1 MITIEV
7 RDRPAPQGSKRF
19 VGRSKTGRGIMIE
32 SSAAGV
38 GTWREA
44 VKTATLKEL
53 ENWNAA
59 PLPVFDK
66 GTPVRLDLAFYFDR
80 PGKHYRTG
88 RNSHMLRDDAPDY
101 VVNTP
106 DLSKLI
112 RSTEDALTA
121 AGLWWD
127 DAQVVDIR
135 ATQTYRH
142 GNGDWQGAL
151 IVISRIGGRR

>member
-32 SSAAGV
+32 SSASGV

-44 VKTATLKEL
+44 VKAAALKTIADL
-53 ENWNAA
+53 GVGWS
-59 PLPVFDK
+59 PVFPK
-66 GTPVRLDLAFYFDR
+66 GMPVQLTLLFVFDR
-80 PGKHYRTG
+80 PAKHYRTG
-88 RNSHMLRDDAPDY
+88 RNAHLLRDDAPNH

-121 AGLWWD
+121 AGVWWD
-127 DAQVVDIR
+127 DSQVVEIR
-135 ATQTYRH
+135 ATQIYRQ
-142 GNGDWQGAL
+142 GAEDWQGA
-151 IVISRIGGRR
+151 VIHIGRLEG